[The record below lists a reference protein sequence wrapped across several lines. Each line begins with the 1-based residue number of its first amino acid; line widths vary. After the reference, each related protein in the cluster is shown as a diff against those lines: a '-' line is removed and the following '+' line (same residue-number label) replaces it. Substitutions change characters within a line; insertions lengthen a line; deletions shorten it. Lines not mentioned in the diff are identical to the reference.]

1 MSGVF
6 AGMLPFV
13 FGLIAAPLSVV
24 AVIVLLTADGGRGRA
39 VVFIAAWT
47 AALFGVALVVA
58 LLTGLGYGG
67 GAPPAWVGAVQSLA
81 GTLMLVLAVRRLRSS
96 LRSSGDGDPEPPAWI
111 ATVNGLTPVK
121 VVGLAAA
128 ISGLVPKNLAM
139 SLGAGTAIGVGGLGT
154 GGSAAFALL
163 FAVLGAVGL
172 LTPLAVAL
180 VRGPDGDRALERALT
195 WLVARHDTVMMTLL
209 FVFGGVFLDKGLTTL
224 AG

>member
-13 FGLIAAPLSVV
+13 FGLIAALLSVV

-39 VVFIAAWT
+39 VAFIAVWT
-47 AALFGVALVVA
+47 AVLFGGALVVA
-58 LLTGLGYGG
+58 LLTGLGYG

-96 LRSSGDGDPEPPAWI
+96 LRSSGDGDPEPPAWV

-121 VVGLAAA
+121 AMGLAAA
-128 ISGLVPKNLAM
+128 IAGLVPKNLAM
-139 SLGAGTAIGVGGLGT
+139 SLGAGTAIGVGGLGA

-180 VRGPDGDRALERALT
+180 VRAPMATAHWSGPSPGLWPA
-195 WLVARHDTVMMTLL
+195 MTPS
-209 FVFGGVFLDKGLTTL
+209 
-224 AG
+224 